1 MSRPVKSSAS
11 SDIPAWYG
19 ITGPISEDFPEEP
32 ELVHTRKMIESL
44 KTYSVFEDD
53 LELLHR
59 EKVLK
64 RLELLYKEWLQE
76 ICEEMNLP
84 ELLTKKVGGKILPFG
99 SYHLGANSK
108 GADIDALCIGPGFLQ
123 REDFFTSFY
132 EKLKAQEA
140 VHNILAIEET
150 YVPVIKLSLDGIK
163 IDLIF
168 ALVAQKCIP
177 ENLDLLDDKML
188 KYINQR
194 CARSLNGYRVA
205 EETLKLVPNVYN
217 FRLTLRVIKLW
228 AKRRNIYSNMLGFLG
243 GISWAILVARICQL
257 YPNATASTLVMKFFK
272 VYSMWVWP
280 IPVRLRIVNDCY
292 FNLPFWDPSVNPSD
306 RSHIMPIITP
316 AYPQQNTSFNVSPST
331 LAIMTEEIKRGHAI
345 TQEIQQKNAA
355 WSKLFETPNFFEKY
369 QHYVVLQATSAT
381 EEQHLQWVSLVES
394 KIRSLVGILER
405 NVHISLAHVNLES
418 FPGPSKAN
426 NKKVKSTKWLIGL
439 LFNMKEW
446 EKKKTDLTS
455 DLHSFTDSI
464 ICLAENCK
472 IYEEGMT
479 ISATYVRREN
489 LSWKFHNGECKSVFS
504 PELKPTV
511 RHQSCA
517 TVPPSHTVPVS
528 PGQSGQP
535 RSETPA
541 DKKSVPVTN
550 GSSAQA
556 FMSRKSSAPSTMPWF
571 TKRTRS
577 SCSKT
582 SRKKF
587 KADDYEPTPDTQG
600 TSSEES
606 STGVSLSKNPSPSV
620 SLPRTKR
627 PGTPVLETPAKK
639 FKYGP
644 NLPTV
649 ELPDTTHGLTKP
661 ATFMRRAIKLQL
673 IRYSTEF

>member
-1 MSRPVKSSAS
+1 MFLFRPVKSSAS

-59 EKVLK
+59 HRTSFYLTS
-64 RLELLYKEWLQE
+64 YQ
-76 ICEEMNLP
+76 NLP

-194 CARSLNGYRVA
+194 CARKILQVA

-369 QHYVVLQATSAT
+369 QYVLRNIKAKISIVL
-381 EEQHLQWVSLVES
+381 
-394 KIRSLVGILER
+394 
-405 NVHISLAHVNLES
+405 
-418 FPGPSKAN
+418 
-426 NKKVKSTKWLIGL
+426 
-439 LFNMKEW
+439 
-446 EKKKTDLTS
+446 
-455 DLHSFTDSI
+455 
-464 ICLAENCK
+464 
-472 IYEEGMT
+472 
-479 ISATYVRREN
+479 
-489 LSWKFHNGECKSVFS
+489 
-504 PELKPTV
+504 
-511 RHQSCA
+511 
-517 TVPPSHTVPVS
+517 
-528 PGQSGQP
+528 
-535 RSETPA
+535 
-541 DKKSVPVTN
+541 
-550 GSSAQA
+550 
-556 FMSRKSSAPSTMPWF
+556 
-571 TKRTRS
+571 
-577 SCSKT
+577 
-582 SRKKF
+582 
-587 KADDYEPTPDTQG
+587 
-600 TSSEES
+600 
-606 STGVSLSKNPSPSV
+606 
-620 SLPRTKR
+620 
-627 PGTPVLETPAKK
+627 
-639 FKYGP
+639 
-644 NLPTV
+644 
-649 ELPDTTHGLTKP
+649 
-661 ATFMRRAIKLQL
+661 
-673 IRYSTEF
+673 